1 MGRVLLLPPEFL
13 EDDGGPFPVL
23 VGELGEAGS
32 EDEAPE
38 TEIQIEEDDQQ
49 QDSGSTADQR
59 RNEERYLVI
68 RHDEACRDSVVV
80 L

>member
-23 VGELGEAGS
+23 VCELGDAGC

-38 TEIQIEEDDQQ
+38 TEVKIQEDDQQ
-49 QDSGSTADQR
+49 DDGGGATDER
-59 RNEERYLVI
+59 RDKERNLVI
-68 RHDEACRDSVVV
+68 RHDEACRDRVVV